1 MYTNFKNFIVKNKF
15 ENFLIFEKKLKDNL
29 KKSYFSK
36 KNVGDI
42 FEELN
47 FYYFKINNK
56 KLNIKNCWKQ
66 KEIPLNI
73 KEKLKLKN
81 DEGADGVIET
91 NDNKLLIYQT
101 KFKSD
106 RNSPTNNELKKTIA
120 ESRFSDGAIIFT
132 NAYYVNRYIKKFSP
146 IIILFNDLEKLDR
159 DFFEKIEKLLKNQ
172 SFSREKE
179 IFKPKNF
186 QTKAIE
192 NITNK
197 FKFLNKGKYISACGT
212 GKTITSLW
220 IKEKLKTK
228 KTLFVVPS
236 IWLIKQ
242 TVEKWVSQ
250 RKKDFNFYCVV
261 SDLGER
267 SEKNDLDEIDIDPTE
282 LGLPYSTNLND
293 IASFIKINKQN
304 DIVIFSTYQSLNIV
318 HKAALKES
326 LEFDITFY
334 DEAHRTAGLEKKIF
348 SLCFDKNKIKSKK
361 KLFMTATPKV
371 VKPKIKEIANNKNIS
386 YYSMDDKK
394 FYGEVFEEFSFRDA
408 IKENAIV
415 DYEIIIQVMPSNN
428 EEFNKFDG
436 YTFLNNKKIPN
447 DRIALSLGVEKLY
460 KDFEVNK
467 CINFSNSIK
476 RSQQFIRDLEEDYI
490 QKNLINFKYHIG
502 SNQSAEVRKKILSE
516 FKLCDKGVLSNARCL
531 TEGVDVPSVDGVIFS
546 DKKGSIIDIV
556 QAVGRCLRV
565 DSSNP
570 NKIAKI
576 FIPIILGNNNDKIN
590 FNKYSHLFEI
600 IEALKAHDKSLID
613 EINKIHLHEATGG
626 GGNSRKI
633 KILPHKNLDISKIK
647 KLLSLEI
654 SKLNQGEIQILR
666 KKLIKDK
673 IVSLKVNFQ
682 ICRYTIN
689 GWYNL
694 IARGMSVI
702 GKKELSDK
710 DFYDKYASKYGKKDH
725 NVVSHMKR
733 AGILDDKLILNNLG
747 LSLLSNNKIE
757 KFKEILRK
765 NFNSNNNINF
775 FPYKM
780 SLEILNQFNSIN
792 NLEFIYGIYICKDT
806 SNNEINKCI
815 ERIKII
821 KKMNIDLDFYAQN
834 INSLKK
840 LVDELN
846 DRFSTQL
853 DKKCFEIKDFLK
865 LGRLNAE
872 FKYFSNHISILWD
885 DKYNYSDS
893 KLLKL

>member
-1 MYTNFKNFIVKNKF
+1 M
-15 ENFLIFEKKLKDNL
+15 
-29 KKSYFSK
+29 
-36 KNVGDI
+36 
-42 FEELN
+42 
-47 FYYFKINNK
+47 
-56 KLNIKNCWKQ
+56 
-66 KEIPLNI
+66 
-73 KEKLKLKN
+73 
-81 DEGADGVIET
+81 
-91 NDNKLLIYQT
+91 
-101 KFKSD
+101 
-106 RNSPTNNELKKTIA
+106 
-120 ESRFSDGAIIFT
+120 
-132 NAYYVNRYIKKFSP
+132 
-146 IIILFNDLEKLDR
+146 
-159 DFFEKIEKLLKNQ
+159 
-172 SFSREKE
+172 
-179 IFKPKNF
+179 
-186 QTKAIE
+186 
-192 NITNK
+192 
-197 FKFLNKGKYISACGT
+197 
-212 GKTITSLW
+212 
-220 IKEKLKTK
+220 
-228 KTLFVVPS
+228 
-236 IWLIKQ
+236 
-242 TVEKWVSQ
+242 
-250 RKKDFNFYCVV
+250 
-261 SDLGER
+261 
-267 SEKNDLDEIDIDPTE
+267 
-282 LGLPYSTNLND
+282 
-293 IASFIKINKQN
+293 
-304 DIVIFSTYQSLNIV
+304 
-318 HKAALKES
+318 
-326 LEFDITFY
+326 
-334 DEAHRTAGLEKKIF
+334 
-348 SLCFDKNKIKSKK
+348 
-361 KLFMTATPKV
+361 
-371 VKPKIKEIANNKNIS
+371 
-386 YYSMDDKK
+386 
-394 FYGEVFEEFSFRDA
+394 
-408 IKENAIV
+408 
-415 DYEIIIQVMPSNN
+415 
-428 EEFNKFDG
+428 
-436 YTFLNNKKIPN
+436 
-447 DRIALSLGVEKLY
+447 
-460 KDFEVNK
+460 
-467 CINFSNSIK
+467 
-476 RSQQFIRDLEEDYI
+476 
-490 QKNLINFKYHIG
+490 
-502 SNQSAEVRKKILSE
+502 
-516 FKLCDKGVLSNARCL
+516 SNARCL

>member
-1 MYTNFKNFIVKNKF
+1 MKFKDFIIKNKF
-15 ENFLIFEKKLKDNL
+15 KDFLIFEKKLKENL
-29 KKSYFSK
+29 KKGNFSK

-42 FEELN
+42 FEEFN
-47 FYYFKINNK
+47 FFYFKINNE
-56 KLNIKNCWKQ
+56 KLNIKNCWRQ

-73 KEKLKLKN
+73 KEKLKLRN

-91 NDNKLLIYQT
+91 YDNKLLIYQT
-101 KFKSD
+101 KFKSE
-106 RNSPTNNELKKTIA
+106 RNPPSNNELKKTIA

-132 NAYYVNRYIKKFSP
+132 NAYYVNRYLKKFNP
-146 IIILFNDLEKLDR
+146 ILILFNDLENLDR
-159 DFFEKIEKLLKNQ
+159 DFFEKIEKLLEKQ
-172 SFSREKE
+172 PFSRQKE

-197 FKFLNKGKYISACGT
+197 FKFSNKGKYISACGT

-220 IKEKLKTK
+220 IKEKLETK

-242 TVEKWVSQ
+242 TVEKWLSQ
-250 RKKDFNFYCVV
+250 RKKYFNFYCVV
-261 SDLGER
+261 SDIGER
-267 SEKNDLDEIDIDPTE
+267 SETKNLDEIDIDPNE
-282 LGLPYSTNLND
+282 LGLPYSTNIND
-293 IASFIKINKQN
+293 IINFIKNNKKN

-318 HKAALKES
+318 HKAASKES
-326 LEFDITFY
+326 LEFDIVFY

-348 SLCFDKNKIKSKK
+348 SLCFDKNKIRSKK

-371 VKPKIKEIANNKNIS
+371 VKPKIKKIATDKNIS

-394 FYGEVFEEFSFRDA
+394 FYGEIFEEFSFRDA
-408 IKENAIV
+408 IKERAIV

-428 EEFNKFDG
+428 EEFKKFDG

-460 KDFEVNK
+460 KDFEINK

-516 FKLCDKGVLSNARCL
+516 FKFCDKGVLSNARCL

-556 QAVGRCLRV
+556 QAVGRCLRL
-565 DSSNP
+565 DASNP

-576 FIPIILGNNNDKIN
+576 FVPIILGNNNDKIN
-590 FNKYSHLFEI
+590 FSKYSHLFEI
-600 IEALKAHDKSLID
+600 IEALKAHDKSLVD

-626 GGNSRKI
+626 GGNSKKI
-633 KILPHKNLDISKIK
+633 KILPHKNLDISRIK

-654 SKLNQGEIQILR
+654 SKLNRGEIQILR
-666 KKLIKDK
+666 KKLVKDK
-673 IVSLKVNFQ
+673 LISLKVNFQ

-694 IARGMSVI
+694 ISRGISI
-702 GKKELSDK
+702 IDKNELSDK
-710 DFYDKYASKYGKKDH
+710 EFYNKYKSKFGKKDH

-733 AGILDDKLILNNLG
+733 AGILGDKLILNKHG
-747 LSLLSNNKIE
+747 LSLLQNNNII
-757 KFKEILRK
+757 KFKEILK
-765 NFNSNNNINF
+765 NNFNSKDNINF

-780 SLEILNQFNSIN
+780 SLEVLNQFDSIN
-792 NLEFIYGIYICKDT
+792 NIEFIYGIYISKDT
-806 SNNEINKCI
+806 SQSEISKCI
-815 ERIKII
+815 KRVKKIKEM
-821 KKMNIDLDFYAQN
+821 KIDLDFYTQN
-834 INSLKK
+834 LSSLEK
-840 LVDELN
+840 LVEELN
-846 DRFSTQL
+846 IKFSTQL
-853 DKKCFEIKDFLK
+853 DNKCFELKDLLK

-872 FKYFSNHISILWD
+872 FNYYANHISTLWA
-885 DKYNYSDS
+885 DKYKYSDK

>member
-1 MYTNFKNFIVKNKF
+1 MEFKDFIIKNKF
-15 ENFLIFEKKLKDNL
+15 KDFLIFEKKLKENL
-29 KKSYFSK
+29 KKGNFSK

-42 FEELN
+42 FEEFN
-47 FYYFKINNK
+47 FFYFKINNE
-56 KLNIKNCWKQ
+56 KLNIKNCWRQ

-73 KEKLKLKN
+73 KEKLKLRN

-91 NDNKLLIYQT
+91 YDNKLLIYQT
-101 KFKSD
+101 KFKSE
-106 RNSPTNNELKKTIA
+106 RNPPSNNELKKTIA

-132 NAYYVNRYIKKFSP
+132 NAYYVNRYLKKFNP
-146 IIILFNDLEKLDR
+146 ILILFNDLENLDR
-159 DFFEKIEKLLKNQ
+159 DFFEKIEKLLEKQ
-172 SFSREKE
+172 PFSRQKE

-197 FKFLNKGKYISACGT
+197 FKFSNKGKYISACGT

-220 IKEKLKTK
+220 IKEKLETK

-242 TVEKWVSQ
+242 TVEKWLSQ
-250 RKKDFNFYCVV
+250 RKKYFNFYCVV
-261 SDLGER
+261 SDIGER
-267 SEKNDLDEIDIDPTE
+267 SETKNLDEIDIDPNE
-282 LGLPYSTNLND
+282 LGLPYSTNIND
-293 IASFIKINKQN
+293 IINFIKNNKKN

-318 HKAALKES
+318 HKAASKES
-326 LEFDITFY
+326 LEFDIVFY

-348 SLCFDKNKIKSKK
+348 SLCFDKNKIRSKK

-371 VKPKIKEIANNKNIS
+371 VKPKIKKIATDKNIS

-394 FYGEVFEEFSFRDA
+394 FYGEIFEEFSFRDA
-408 IKENAIV
+408 IKERAIV

-428 EEFNKFDG
+428 EEFKKFDG

-460 KDFEVNK
+460 KDFEINK

-516 FKLCDKGVLSNARCL
+516 FKFCDKGVLSNARCL

-556 QAVGRCLRV
+556 QAVGRCLRL
-565 DSSNP
+565 DASNP

-576 FIPIILGNNNDKIN
+576 FVPIILGNNNDKIN
-590 FNKYSHLFEI
+590 FSKYSHLFEI
-600 IEALKAHDKSLID
+600 IEALKAHDKSLVD

-626 GGNSRKI
+626 GGNSKKI
-633 KILPHKNLDISKIK
+633 KILPHKNLDISRIK

-654 SKLNQGEIQILR
+654 SKLNRGEIQILR
-666 KKLIKDK
+666 KKLVKDK
-673 IVSLKVNFQ
+673 LISLKVNFQ

-694 IARGMSVI
+694 ISRGISI
-702 GKKELSDK
+702 IDKNELSDK
-710 DFYDKYASKYGKKDH
+710 EFYNKYKSKFGKKDH

-733 AGILDDKLILNNLG
+733 AGILGDKLILNKHG
-747 LSLLSNNKIE
+747 LSLLQNNNII
-757 KFKEILRK
+757 KFKEILK
-765 NFNSNNNINF
+765 NNFNSKDNINF

-780 SLEILNQFNSIN
+780 SLEVLNQFDSIN
-792 NLEFIYGIYICKDT
+792 NIEFIYGIYISKDT
-806 SNNEINKCI
+806 SQSEISKCI
-815 ERIKII
+815 KRVKKIKEM
-821 KKMNIDLDFYAQN
+821 KIDLDFYTQN
-834 INSLKK
+834 LSSLEK
-840 LVDELN
+840 LVEELN
-846 DRFSTQL
+846 IKFSTQL
-853 DKKCFEIKDFLK
+853 DNKCFELKDLLK

-872 FKYFSNHISILWD
+872 FNYYANHISTLWA
-885 DKYNYSDS
+885 DKYKYSDK

>member
-132 NAYYVNRYIKKFSP
+132 NAYYVNRYIKKFNP

-872 FKYFSNHISILWD
+872 FKYFSNLISILWD

>member
-1 MYTNFKNFIVKNKF
+1 MKFKDFIIKNKF
-15 ENFLIFEKKLKDNL
+15 KDFLIFEKKLKENL
-29 KKSYFSK
+29 KKGNFSK

-42 FEELN
+42 FEEFN
-47 FYYFKINNK
+47 FFYFKINNE
-56 KLNIKNCWKQ
+56 KLNIKNCWRQ

-73 KEKLKLKN
+73 KEKLKLRN

-91 NDNKLLIYQT
+91 YDNKLLIYQT
-101 KFKSD
+101 KFKSE
-106 RNSPTNNELKKTIA
+106 RNPPSNNELKKTIA

-132 NAYYVNRYIKKFSP
+132 NAYYVNRYLKKFNP
-146 IIILFNDLEKLDR
+146 ILILFNDLENLDR
-159 DFFEKIEKLLKNQ
+159 DFFEKIEKLLEKKP
-172 SFSREKE
+172 FSRQKE

-197 FKFLNKGKYISACGT
+197 FKFSNKGKYISACGT

-220 IKEKLKTK
+220 IKEKLETK

-242 TVEKWVSQ
+242 TVEKWLSQ
-250 RKKDFNFYCVV
+250 RKKYFNFYCVV
-261 SDLGER
+261 SDIGER
-267 SEKNDLDEIDIDPTE
+267 SETKNLDEIDIDPNE
-282 LGLPYSTNLND
+282 LGLPYSTNIND
-293 IASFIKINKQN
+293 IINFIKNNKKN

-318 HKAALKES
+318 HKAASKES
-326 LEFDITFY
+326 LEFDIVFY

-348 SLCFDKNKIKSKK
+348 SLCFDKNKIRSKK

-371 VKPKIKEIANNKNIS
+371 VKPKIKKIATDKNIS

-394 FYGEVFEEFSFRDA
+394 FYGEIFEEFSFRDA
-408 IKENAIV
+408 IKERAIV

-428 EEFNKFDG
+428 EEFKKFDG

-460 KDFEVNK
+460 KDFEINK

-516 FKLCDKGVLSNARCL
+516 FKFCDKGVLSNARCL

-556 QAVGRCLRV
+556 QAVGRCLRL
-565 DSSNP
+565 DASNP

-576 FIPIILGNNNDKIN
+576 FVPIILGNNNDKIN
-590 FNKYSHLFEI
+590 FSKYSHLFEI
-600 IEALKAHDKSLID
+600 IEALKAHDKSLVD

-626 GGNSRKI
+626 GGNSKKI
-633 KILPHKNLDISKIK
+633 KILPHKNLDISRIK

-654 SKLNQGEIQILR
+654 SKLNRGEIQILR
-666 KKLIKDK
+666 KKLVKDK
-673 IVSLKVNFQ
+673 LISLKVNFQ

-694 IARGMSVI
+694 ISRGISI
-702 GKKELSDK
+702 IDKNELSDK
-710 DFYDKYASKYGKKDH
+710 EFYNKYKSKFGKKDH

-733 AGILDDKLILNNLG
+733 AGILGDKLILNKHG
-747 LSLLSNNKIE
+747 LSLLQNNNLI
-757 KFKEILRK
+757 KFKEILK
-765 NFNSNNNINF
+765 NNFNSKDNINF

-780 SLEILNQFNSIN
+780 SLEVLNQFDSIN
-792 NLEFIYGIYICKDT
+792 NIEFIYGIYISKDT
-806 SNNEINKCI
+806 SQSEISKCI
-815 ERIKII
+815 KRVKKIKEM
-821 KKMNIDLDFYAQN
+821 KIDLDFYTQN
-834 INSLKK
+834 LSSLEK
-840 LVDELN
+840 LVEELN
-846 DRFSTQL
+846 IKFSTQL
-853 DKKCFEIKDFLK
+853 DNKCFELKDLLK

-872 FKYFSNHISILWD
+872 FNYYANHISTLWA
-885 DKYNYSDS
+885 DKYKYSDK

>member
-1 MYTNFKNFIVKNKF
+1 MIFKDFIINNKF
-15 ENFLIFEKKLKDNL
+15 ENFLIFEKKLKENL
-29 KKSYFSK
+29 KKGTFSK
-36 KNVGDI
+36 KIVGDI
-42 FEELN
+42 FEEFN
-47 FYYFKINNK
+47 FYYFKINNE
-56 KLNIKNCWKQ
+56 KLNIKNCWRQ

-73 KEKLKLKN
+73 KEKLKLRN

-91 NDNKLLIYQT
+91 YDNKLLIYQT
-101 KFKSD
+101 KFKSE
-106 RNSPTNNELKKTIA
+106 RNPPSNNELKKTIA
-120 ESRFSDGAIIFT
+120 ESRFSDGAIVFT
-132 NAYYVNRYIKKFSP
+132 NAYYVNRYLKKFNP
-146 IIILFNDLEKLDR
+146 TLILFNDLENLDR
-159 DFFEKIEKLLKNQ
+159 DFFEKIEKLLEKQ
-172 SFSREKE
+172 PFSRQKE
-179 IFKPKNF
+179 VFKPKNF

-197 FKFLNKGKYISACGT
+197 FKFSNKGKYISACGT

-242 TVEKWVSQ
+242 TVEKWLSQ
-250 RKKDFNFYCVV
+250 RKKYFNFYCVV
-261 SDLGER
+261 SDIGER
-267 SEKNDLDEIDIDPTE
+267 SETKNLDQIDIDPNE
-282 LGLPYSTNLND
+282 LGLPYSTNIND
-293 IASFIKINKQN
+293 IIKFIKNNKKN

-318 HKAALKES
+318 HKAASRES
-326 LEFDITFY
+326 LKFDIVFY

-348 SLCFDKNKIKSKK
+348 SLCFDKNKIKSEK

-371 VKPKIKEIANNKNIS
+371 VKPKIKKIATDKNIS

-394 FYGEVFEEFSFRDA
+394 FYGEIFEEFSFRDA
-408 IKENAIV
+408 IKERAIV

-428 EEFNKFDG
+428 EEFKKFDG

-460 KDFEVNK
+460 KDFEIKK

-502 SNQSAEVRKKILSE
+502 SNQSAEIRKKILSE
-516 FKLCDKGVLSNARCL
+516 FKFCDKGVLSNARCL

-556 QAVGRCLRV
+556 QAVGRCLRL
-565 DSSNP
+565 DASNP

-576 FIPIILGNNNDKIN
+576 FVPIILGNNNDKIN
-590 FNKYSHLFEI
+590 FSKYSHLFEI
-600 IEALKAHDKSLID
+600 IEALKAHDKSLVD

-626 GGNSRKI
+626 GGNSKKI
-633 KILPHKNLDISKIK
+633 KILPHKNLDISRIK

-654 SKLNQGEIQILR
+654 SKLNRGEIQILR
-666 KKLIKDK
+666 KKLVKDK
-673 IVSLKVNFQ
+673 LISLKVNFQ

-694 IARGMSVI
+694 ISRGISI
-702 GKKELSDK
+702 IDKNELSDK
-710 DFYDKYASKYGKKDH
+710 EFYNKYKSKFGKKDH

-733 AGILDDKLILNNLG
+733 AGILGDKLILNKHG
-747 LSLLSNNKIE
+747 LSLLQNNNII
-757 KFKEILRK
+757 KFKEILK
-765 NFNSNNNINF
+765 NNFNSKDNINF

-780 SLEILNQFNSIN
+780 SLEVLNQFDSIN
-792 NLEFIYGIYICKDT
+792 NIEFIYGIYISKDT
-806 SNNEINKCI
+806 SQSEISKCI
-815 ERIKII
+815 KRVNKIKEM
-821 KKMNIDLDFYAQN
+821 KIDLDFYTQN
-834 INSLKK
+834 LSSLEK
-840 LVDELN
+840 LVEELN
-846 DRFSTQL
+846 IKFSTQL
-853 DKKCFEIKDFLK
+853 DNKCFELKDLLK

-872 FKYFSNHISILWD
+872 FNYYANHISTLWA
-885 DKYNYSDS
+885 DKYKYSDK

>member
-132 NAYYVNRYIKKFSP
+132 NAYYVNRYIKKFNP

>member
-1 MYTNFKNFIVKNKF
+1 MKFKDFIVKNKF
-15 ENFLIFEKKLKDNL
+15 KNFLIFEKKLKENL
-29 KKSYFSK
+29 KKGTFSK

-42 FEELN
+42 FEEFN
-47 FYYFKINNK
+47 FFYFKINNE
-56 KLNIKNCWKQ
+56 KLNIKNCWRQ

-73 KEKLKLKN
+73 KEKLKLRN

-91 NDNKLLIYQT
+91 YDNKLLIYQT
-101 KFKSD
+101 KFKSE
-106 RNSPTNNELKKTIA
+106 RNPPSNNELKKTIA

-132 NAYYVNRYIKKFSP
+132 NAYYVNRYLKKFNP
-146 IIILFNDLEKLDR
+146 ILILFNDLENLDR
-159 DFFEKIEKLLKNQ
+159 DFFEKIEKLLEKKP
-172 SFSREKE
+172 FSRQKE

-197 FKFLNKGKYISACGT
+197 FKFSNKGKYISACGT

-220 IKEKLKTK
+220 IKEKLETK

-242 TVEKWVSQ
+242 TVEKWLSQ
-250 RKKDFNFYCVV
+250 RKKYFNFYCVV
-261 SDLGER
+261 SDIGER
-267 SEKNDLDEIDIDPTE
+267 SETKKLDEIDIDPNE
-282 LGLPYSTNLND
+282 LGLPYSTNIDD
-293 IASFIKINKQN
+293 IINFIKNNKKN

-318 HKAALKES
+318 HKAASRES
-326 LEFDITFY
+326 LEFDIVFY

-348 SLCFDKNKIKSKK
+348 SLCFDKNKIRSKK

-371 VKPKIKEIANNKNIS
+371 VKPKIKKIATDKNIS

-394 FYGEVFEEFSFRDA
+394 FYGEIFEEFSFRDA
-408 IKENAIV
+408 IKERAIV
-415 DYEIIIQVMPSNN
+415 DYEIIIQVMPSNH
-428 EEFNKFDG
+428 EEFKKFDG

-460 KDFEVNK
+460 KDFEINK

-516 FKLCDKGVLSNARCL
+516 FKFCDKGVLSNARCL

-556 QAVGRCLRV
+556 QAVGRCLRL
-565 DSSNP
+565 DASNP

-576 FIPIILGNNNDKIN
+576 FVPIILGNNNDKIN
-590 FNKYSHLFEI
+590 FSKYSHLFEI
-600 IEALKAHDKSLID
+600 IEALKAHDKSLVD

-626 GGNSRKI
+626 GGNSKKI
-633 KILPHKNLDISKIK
+633 KILPHKNLDISRIK

-654 SKLNQGEIQILR
+654 SKLNRGEIQILR
-666 KKLIKDK
+666 KKLVKDK
-673 IVSLKVNFQ
+673 LISLKVNFQ

-694 IARGMSVI
+694 ISRGISI
-702 GKKELSDK
+702 IDKNELSDK
-710 DFYDKYASKYGKKDH
+710 EFYNKYKSKFGKKDH

-733 AGILDDKLILNNLG
+733 AGILGDKLILNKHG
-747 LSLLSNNKIE
+747 LSLLQNNNII
-757 KFKEILRK
+757 KFKEILK
-765 NFNSNNNINF
+765 NNFNSKDNINF

-780 SLEILNQFNSIN
+780 SLEVLNHFDSIN
-792 NLEFIYGIYICKDT
+792 NIEFIYGIYISKDT
-806 SNNEINKCI
+806 SQSEISKCI
-815 ERIKII
+815 KRVNKIKEM
-821 KKMNIDLDFYAQN
+821 KIDLDFYTQN
-834 INSLKK
+834 LSSLEK
-840 LVDELN
+840 LVEELN
-846 DRFSTQL
+846 IKFSTQL
-853 DKKCFEIKDFLK
+853 DNKCFELKDLLK

-872 FKYFSNHISILWD
+872 FNYYANHISTLWA
-885 DKYNYSDS
+885 DKYKYSDK